1 MEDGGGGGGGGGKN
15 DKGDVTYEV
24 CDCQYIS
31 VRGNLTFG
39 AGNVSC
45 LLTLADVAD
54 WNLGSIPKGILGF
67 GINVSFTLIHWGLI
81 LYLLEFWFVLLV
93 CKLFEYGIYP

>member
-1 MEDGGGGGGGGGKN
+1 MTLIHCYCELSWSLCSMEDGGGGGGGGGKN

-54 WNLGSIPKGILGF
+54 
-67 GINVSFTLIHWGLI
+67 
-81 LYLLEFWFVLLV
+81 
-93 CKLFEYGIYP
+93 

>member
-54 WNLGSIPKGILGF
+54 
-67 GINVSFTLIHWGLI
+67 
-81 LYLLEFWFVLLV
+81 
-93 CKLFEYGIYP
+93 